1 MTQVHI
7 TNVRV
12 LDNPAS
18 FLNPFQFEITFEC
31 MEDLAE
37 DLEWKIIYV
46 GSAETED
53 YDQTLDTVLVGPVS
67 AGRHMFVFQ
76 AGPPDQ
82 SIIPENDVLGVT
94 VSSSPARSETKNLLG
109 LVTMSITNMK
119 ILSYGK
125 IPRLLWSL
133 QRWGENIS
141 RNNSQLSFSLWL
153 LVLMFIG
160 IFLLSSLQV
169 VRNIL
174 DSKPRVTRFTI
185 DWEQTGDS
193 TTVNNE
199 NVPPPSTNLP
209 NQQCV
214 GPSGSGI
221 PTDTAANKFIHEAS
235 AL

>member
-1 MTQVHI
+1 
-7 TNVRV
+7 
-12 LDNPAS
+12 
-18 FLNPFQFEITFEC
+18 
-31 MEDLAE
+31 
-37 DLEWKIIYV
+37 
-46 GSAETED
+46 
-53 YDQTLDTVLVGPVS
+53 
-67 AGRHMFVFQ
+67 
-76 AGPPDQ
+76 
-82 SIIPENDVLGVT
+82 
-94 VSSSPARSETKNLLG
+94 
-109 LVTMSITNMK
+109 
-119 ILSYGK
+119 
-125 IPRLLWSL
+125 
-133 QRWGENIS
+133 
-141 RNNSQLSFSLWL
+141 
-153 LVLMFIG
+153 MFIG

-235 AL
+235 AALSTDSNGSIPDYTAAVEMEH